1 MLEIDFSSEKMVED
15 SWNWGEFFG
24 NIALIYFTTKHLL
37 SVWKKINITKLLQ
50 HIKFMNDE
58 WWALNTFGRINLFK
72 IGEPEC
78 SLSSLLI
85 LSSLSTSSMIS
96 SLMICK
102 TFLNRPS
109 VFFACQILSEMLKDV
124 LQKRGGN
131 GDQKKIVRIIC
142 NWNSFLIEIKISISI
157 EEGIRWLQGHL
168 T

>member
-1 MLEIDFSSEKMVED
+1 MWENIKGKYL
-15 SWNWGEFFG
+15 GE
-24 NIALIYFTTKHLL
+24 
-37 SVWKKINITKLLQ
+37 
-50 HIKFMNDE
+50 
-58 WWALNTFGRINLFK
+58 GRINLFK

-124 LQKRGGN
+124 LQKRGGMMT
-131 GDQKKIVRIIC
+131 KRK
-142 NWNSFLIEIKISISI
+142 
-157 EEGIRWLQGHL
+157 
-168 T
+168 

>member
-1 MLEIDFSSEKMVED
+1 MWENIERKYF
-15 SWNWGEFFG
+15 GE
-24 NIALIYFTTKHLL
+24 
-37 SVWKKINITKLLQ
+37 
-50 HIKFMNDE
+50 
-58 WWALNTFGRINLFK
+58 GRINLFK

-124 LQKRGGN
+124 LQKRGGGWWPKEN
-131 GDQKKIVRIIC
+131 SKNYLQLKFISLST
-142 NWNSFLIEIKISISI
+142 WNLIEIKISFFWSRGLYNQLVSRRGSGDFRVI
-157 EEGIRWLQGHL
+157 WHNLQHILL
-168 T
+168 THTIDI